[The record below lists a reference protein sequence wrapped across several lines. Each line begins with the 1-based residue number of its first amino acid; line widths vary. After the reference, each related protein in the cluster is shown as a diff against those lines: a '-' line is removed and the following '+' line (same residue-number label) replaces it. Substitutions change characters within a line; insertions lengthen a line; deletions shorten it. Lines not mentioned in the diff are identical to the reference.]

1 MVALGVHAWFRLK
14 ALAAKNG
21 GAGGGVADQAWVV
34 AWADTDWVEACYGC
48 LSWTAKL
55 YVFWTAFAM
64 RYDEEKGT
72 DTLRPVF
79 YGGGFVVLV
88 ALGGLVVSSPVLS
101 ERVDAFGKKLFC
113 CKASARPFMPL
124 Y

>member
-1 MVALGVHAWFRLK
+1 
-14 ALAAKNG
+14 
-21 GAGGGVADQAWVV
+21 
-34 AWADTDWVEACYGC
+34 
-48 LSWTAKL
+48 
-55 YVFWTAFAM
+55 M

-101 ERVDAFGKKLFC
+101 ERVDAFGKKLC